1 MSDNIDNTKGDTTAP
16 SPTPAAPKKS
26 PGRTKGTG
34 TNPGRLLRVFLTPR
48 QDKMFV
54 QVRNIGMSESE
65 FTRRA
70 IDDLFDKM
78 ITRGELVEISRVAS
92 DPESTEKK

>member
-1 MSDNIDNTKGDTTAP
+1 MSKAEFTNGETTTAT
-16 SPTPAAPKKS
+16 SPIPVAPKKS
-26 PGRTKGTG
+26 PGRTPGTG
-34 TNPGRLLRVFLTPR
+34 TNPGRLLRVLLTPR
-48 QDKMFV
+48 QDKMFS
-54 QVRNIGMSESE
+54 QVRSIGMSESE

-78 ITRGELVEISRVAS
+78 IARGELVEISRVVY